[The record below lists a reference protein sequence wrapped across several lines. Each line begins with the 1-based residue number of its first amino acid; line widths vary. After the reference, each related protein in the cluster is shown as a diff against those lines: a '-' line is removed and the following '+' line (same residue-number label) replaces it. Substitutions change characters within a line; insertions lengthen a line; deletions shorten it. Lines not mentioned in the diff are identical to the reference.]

1 MKNKG
6 FPDFHNLRLFYL
18 WYVGL
23 SCFLFYFKEIKL
35 TMKSTNKGRRRIRD
49 CQSDV
54 VAHGGEWDGG
64 ERMIIDDGV

>member
-35 TMKSTNKGRRRIRD
+35 TMKSTREEVEFGTVELLLMEVSGMEGR
-49 CQSDV
+49 
-54 VAHGGEWDGG
+54 E
-64 ERMIIDDGV
+64 